1 MCFSLLLRAI
11 IDFNVYI
18 ILDFPITYKNASVLF
33 QSECTCLHKTVNM
46 LGFFVK
52 SNENTY
58 PKGRAVTHANVQ
70 SCLYKEKREFG
81 KNKLFLL
88 SINMDKLGLADAV

>member
-1 MCFSLLLRAI
+1 
-11 IDFNVYI
+11 
-18 ILDFPITYKNASVLF
+18 
-33 QSECTCLHKTVNM
+33 M

-58 PKGRAVTHANVQ
+58 PKGRSVTHANVQ

>member
-1 MCFSLLLRAI
+1 
-11 IDFNVYI
+11 
-18 ILDFPITYKNASVLF
+18 
-33 QSECTCLHKTVNM
+33 M

-70 SCLYKEKREFG
+70 SCPYNEKREFG
-81 KNKLFLL
+81 KNELFLL
-88 SINMDKLGLADAV
+88 STNMDKLGLADAV